1 MFALPVCG
9 VRVAL
14 KLPDGVDDLRL
25 AEARGEAT
33 EVALTLIDALSQGAI
48 DTRQLVVTDFEWL
61 LMQMRAERFG
71 RKVALGFACPH
82 CAARAEIEFRVEDCL
97 EAATPQQVA
106 GVEDDAERPG
116 WRRLGAIRFRLP
128 TAGDQVAV
136 LRTAR
141 PTEKLAELC
150 LDEAAR
156 RAPHRARAERA
167 MAAMAPLVS
176 RSLPGACPACKADVL
191 VAFHVASVVVSEWR
205 RAAATAHEEID
216 LIARAYHWSEAEI
229 LALPQPRRRAYAER
243 IRSAGVR
250 AA

>member
-156 RAPHRARAERA
+156 RAPRRARAERA

-176 RSLPGACPACKADVL
+176 RCLPGACPACKADVL

-229 LALPQPRRRAYAER
+229 LALPQPRRRTYAEH
-243 IRSAGVR
+243 IRSAAAR

>member
-33 EVALTLIDALSQGAI
+33 EVALTLIHALSQGAI

-176 RSLPGACPACKADVL
+176 RNLPGACPACKADVL

>member
-1 MFALPVCG
+1 MFALPVSG
-9 VRVAL
+9 GAVAL
-14 KLPDGVDDLRL
+14 KVPDGADDLRL
-25 AEARGEAT
+25 VEARGEAI

-82 CAARAEIEFRVEDCL
+82 CAARAEIEFCVDDCL
-97 EAATPQQVA
+97 EAATPQRVA
-106 GVEDDAERPG
+106 GVEDDAAQPG
-116 WRRLGAIRFRLP
+116 WRRLGVIRFRLP

-136 LRTAR
+136 LRAAHPR
-141 PTEKLAELC
+141 EKLAELC

-156 RAPHRARAERA
+156 KAPYRARAERA

-191 VAFHVASVVVSEWR
+191 VAFHVAGVVVSEWR
-205 RAAATAHEEID
+205 RAAATAHDEID

-229 LALPQPRRRAYAER
+229 LALPQRRRRAYAER
-243 IRSAGVR
+243 IRSAGAR